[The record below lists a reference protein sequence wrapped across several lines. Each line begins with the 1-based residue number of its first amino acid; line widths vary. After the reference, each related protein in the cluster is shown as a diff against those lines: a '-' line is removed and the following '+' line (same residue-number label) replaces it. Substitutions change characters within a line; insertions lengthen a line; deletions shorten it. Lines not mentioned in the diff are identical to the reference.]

1 MTTGPNETA
10 MPKDKNARHLRKVR
24 QERVRKKVSGT
35 PERPRL
41 SVFRSL
47 KHIYAQVIDDTT
59 GRTIAA
65 ASSQEAAG
73 NVGGETSATKT
84 DVSNAV
90 GKALAERALA
100 AGVSRVVFDRGGCK
114 YHGRVKAL
122 ADGSREGGLQF

>member
-1 MTTGPNETA
+1 
-10 MPKDKNARHLRKVR
+10 MPKDKNARHLRRVR
-24 QERVRKKVSGT
+24 QARVRKKVSGT
-35 PERPRL
+35 PDRPRL

-47 KHIYAQVIDDTT
+47 KHIYAQVIDDTN

-65 ASSQEAAG
+65 ASSQEALKS
-73 NVGGETSATKT
+73 SADASDGSKT
-84 DVSNAV
+84 DISGAV

>member
-1 MTTGPNETA
+1 
-10 MPKDKNARHLRKVR
+10 MPKDKNARHLRRVR

-59 GRTIAA
+59 GRTIVA
-65 ASSQEAAG
+65 ASSQEAIQPASDADA
-73 NVGGETSATKT
+73 NTKT
-84 DVSNAV
+84 DISSAV
-90 GKALAERALA
+90 GKALAERALT
-100 AGVSRVVFDRGGCK
+100 AGVTRVVFDRGGCK

>member
-1 MTTGPNETA
+1 

-47 KHIYAQVIDDTT
+47 KHIYAQVIDDST
-59 GRTIAA
+59 GRTIVA
-65 ASSQEAAG
+65 ASSQETLQPTG
-73 NVGGETSATKT
+73 DGTSGSKT
-84 DVSNAV
+84 DVSGTV
-90 GKALAERALA
+90 GKTLAEKALA
-100 AGVSRVVFDRGGCK
+100 AGVTRVVFDRGGCK

-122 ADGSREGGLQF
+122 AEGSREGGLQF

>member
-1 MTTGPNETA
+1 
-10 MPKDKNARHLRKVR
+10 MPKDRNARHLRKVR
-24 QERVRKKVSGT
+24 QARVRKKVSGT

-65 ASSQEAAG
+65 ASSQEALKSSTEAVSG
-73 NVGGETSATKT
+73 TKT
-84 DVSNAV
+84 DVSAAV
-90 GKALAERALA
+90 GKALADRALA
-100 AGVSRVVFDRGGCK
+100 AGVTRVVFDRGGCK